1 MKKVFAI
8 LVFLLAVPLCTV
20 MAQRPNTISAEVVSI
35 DGSEYYVHQV
45 REGETLSSLAR
56 VYDVAVKEIEEDNP
70 VIAREGGLKAGQV
83 IRIRCET
90 LPEFKMTRRQYNRT
104 FDEHLVEKGE
114 TAYSIARRYLLSLT
128 TLVEDNPGL
137 DPANIQAGQK
147 LRIRKSDAGESS
159 PESIRAEIG
168 TISNT
173 LNRLSEDYFY
183 HVVDIGETIYSL
195 SKEWGV
201 EESVI
206 LANNDVSGGLQA
218 GTILKVPVQGRE
230 ELKMQRVEVPLDPLD
245 PDDGHGELPP
255 LNYTYDGRLDVAML
269 LPLWDKGVR
278 SNFIEFYQGAL
289 LALEDFKISGYSINF
304 DLYDTERSL
313 EKVEGLVRSGALN
326 DADLIIGPVYE
337 DEFEIVAG
345 FARGRNIPL
354 VSPLS
359 TLNNRYAG
367 PVYQMPPAQENK
379 YDKLRDIFTADKN
392 IVLISTEDNDD
403 EFERDMVS
411 LIGSAPYQR
420 LRVTKGLPAEYM
432 DSMVV
437 SSSRSNI
444 IVVTSRDEVG
454 VDMVLATI
462 SSIQNNRK
470 ARSIRTAPVQVIGNS
485 RWTRYSLVDRNL
497 FFKLNVTF
505 VASYH
510 ADRSNDMVNNFDRRY
525 IAAFS
530 TVPSLYSY
538 RGYDSVRMFAEAM
551 LAGNRFMTF
560 DEKLNSAGR
569 PLQTGYIFRRND
581 RGFTE
586 NMNWSLVRYRDNY
599 TIEVR

>member
-1 MKKVFAI
+1 MKKVFVI
-8 LVFLLAVPLCTV
+8 LVFLFAVPLCAV
-20 MAQRPNTISAEVVSI
+20 IAQRPNTVSAEVVSI
-35 DGSEYYVHQV
+35 DGGEYYVHQV

-56 VYDVAVKEIEEDNP
+56 VYDVTVKEIEEDNP

-83 IRIRCET
+83 LRIRCET
-90 LPEFKMTRRQYNRT
+90 LPELKMSRRQYNRT
-104 FDEHLVEKGE
+104 FDEHIVEKGE

-137 DPANIQAGQK
+137 DPANIQAGLK
-147 LRIRKSDAGESS
+147 LRIRKSGSGESS
-159 PESIRAEIG
+159 PESIREEIG
-168 TISNT
+168 SISNK

-195 SKEWGV
+195 SREWGI

-206 LANNDVSGGLQA
+206 LANNDVSGGLKA
-218 GTILKVPVQGRE
+218 GTILKVPAQGKE
-230 ELKMQRVEVPLDPLD
+230 ELKTQLVEVPLDP
-245 PDDGHGELPP
+245 DDNNDNLPP
-255 LNYTYDGRLDVAML
+255 LNYSYDRRLDIAML
-269 LPLWDKGVR
+269 LPLWDNGVR

-304 DLYDTERSL
+304 DLYDTERSP
-313 EKVEGLVRSGALN
+313 EKVEGIVRSGVLS

-337 DEFEIVAG
+337 DEFEVVAG

-359 TLNNRYAG
+359 SLNGRYTG
-367 PVYQMPPAQENK
+367 PVYQMPSSHENK
-379 YDKLRDIFTADKN
+379 YDKLKDIFNADKN

-403 EFERDMVS
+403 EFERDMLG
-411 LIGSAPYQR
+411 LIGSTPYQK
-420 LRVTKGLPAEYM
+420 LRFTKGLPSEYM

-437 SSSRSNI
+437 STSRSNI

-470 ARSIRTAPVQVIGNS
+470 ARSMRTAPVQVIGNS

-510 ADRSNDMVNNFDRRY
+510 SDRSNDMVNNFDRRY

-551 LAGNRFMTF
+551 LTGNRFTAF
-560 DEKLNSAGR
+560 DDKLNSAGR
-569 PLQTGYIFRRND
+569 PLQTGYVFRRNE
-581 RGFTE
+581 RGFME